1 MVLYHGSGSVSVGA
15 FGCRSG
21 SSGDTNKYKVFL
33 LPEELTPDT
42 ATLYNNI
49 VNEQH
54 DFLNSALANSKILN
68 KTLHSGE
75 HYVVTIGV
83 LIPKPSNSAAIP

>member
-1 MVLYHGSGSVSVGA
+1 
-15 FGCRSG
+15 
-21 SSGDTNKYKVFL
+21 